1 MIRPEMF
8 HNVQFPLCFTH
19 EIIWPFVVAVDDEP
33 DPTEIFT
40 VVILSDTKIAIK
52 SGYGRYLGVDT
63 AGEVVGKAEAVGPRE
78 QWEPVFEEVG
88 ALSGEDEYIS
98 DRPTL
103 VPCAVALLSHF
114 APFYI
119 WNLGHCNQF

>member
-1 MIRPEMF
+1 MTCNNIFTSIP
-8 HNVQFPLCFTH
+8 FPDTLSWCDKTFKAL
-19 EIIWPFVVAVDDEP
+19 VVPADDQP

-40 VVILSDTKIAIK
+40 VVTLSDTKIAIK

-88 ALSGEDEYIS
+88 TVSGKEGWSLCLNIA
-98 DRPTL
+98 R
-103 VPCAVALLSHF
+103 
-114 APFYI
+114 
-119 WNLGHCNQF
+119 N